1 MGGFVVFAHVLQGV
15 NVWLVKQL
23 LRVLKDNNRVI
34 AGNSRAIEAVATIA
48 TDTRVLMQDI
58 RDQLLQRPCLIQI
71 EHPLERVHE
80 DRDLESRDGEH
91 RSPGALRAHP
101 ADQ

>member
-1 MGGFVVFAHVLQGV
+1 MVEVFEVWSPLIQGGFAVFALLLLGI

-48 TDTRVLMQDI
+48 TDTRILMQDI
-58 RDQLLQRPCLIQI
+58 RDQLLQRPCLIP
-71 EHPLERVHE
+71 EERVLRGTHE
-80 DRDLESRDGEH
+80 DRIVES
-91 RSPGALRAHP
+91 
-101 ADQ
+101 

>member
-1 MGGFVVFAHVLQGV
+1 MAEVFQVWSPLVQGGFAVFALLLLGV

-23 LRVLKDNNRVI
+23 LRVLKDNHRVI

-58 RDQLLQRPCLIQI
+58 RDQLLQRPCLIQM
-71 EHPLERVHE
+71 EHPLEGIHE
-80 DRDLESRDGEH
+80 DRDPET
-91 RSPGALRAHP
+91 
-101 ADQ
+101 